1 MGQLSV
7 DLSAKIESLRT
18 KNLTKTKTGIP
29 FPRYFTARLESGKTP
44 YDEIHWET
52 RTASIGNDK
61 GSVIFE
67 QRDVEVPMEWS
78 QTATNIVAS
87 KYFYG
92 KLGSPERETSVAQLV
107 QRVVDTITDWGHK
120 DGYFKSHEDGENFRL
135 ELAHLMLTQKACF
148 NSPVWFN
155 VGVKETRGYGWIY
168 DDQSDRVT
176 KLESGVLRPQCS
188 ACFIVSVKD
197 SLESILDLAKTEGML
212 FKWGSGTGSN
222 LSALREENAV
232 LSGGGRASGPL
243 SFMKGF
249 DAFAGVIK
257 SGGKT
262 RRAAKMVILNV
273 DHPDIEKFIWCKA
286 KEEKKAYTLVEAGLR
301 WLARRRSL
309 QLHLLPERQQLR
321 PRHRRFHGSRQSQ
334 MANGGPKPSPPAS
347 PSSATRP
354 ATSCARSPKP
364 PTSAATP
371 ACSSIPPSTAGI
383 PARTPPASTRR
394 IPARNTCSSTIRPAI
409 SRR

>member
-1 MGQLSV
+1 MGQLTV
-7 DLSAKIESLRT
+7 DLSAKMESL
-18 KNLTKTKTGIP
+18 KTKASKKAIRTGVS
-29 FPRYFTARLESGKTP
+29 FPRHFTARIEPGKTP

-67 QRDVEVPMEWS
+67 QRDVEVPVDWS

-107 QRVVDTITDWGHK
+107 QRVVDTISDWGKK
-120 DGYFKSHEDGENFRL
+120 DGYFKTEVDGENFRC
-135 ELAHLMLTQKACF
+135 ELAHLMLSQKACF

-168 DDQSDRVT
+168 DEQQDRVT
-176 KLESGVLRPQCS
+176 KLESGVMRPQCS
-188 ACFIVSVKD
+188 ACFIVSVRD

-222 LSALREENAV
+222 LSALREEDAV

-249 DAFAGVIK
+249 DA
-257 SGGKT
+257 
-262 RRAAKMVILNV
+262 
-273 DHPDIEKFIWCKA
+273 
-286 KEEKKAYTLVEAGLR
+286 
-301 WLARRRSL
+301 
-309 QLHLLPERQQLR
+309 
-321 PRHRRFHGSRQSQ
+321 
-334 MANGGPKPSPPAS
+334 
-347 PSSATRP
+347 
-354 ATSCARSPKP
+354 
-364 PTSAATP
+364 
-371 ACSSIPPSTAGI
+371 
-383 PARTPPASTRR
+383 
-394 IPARNTCSSTIRPAI
+394 
-409 SRR
+409 